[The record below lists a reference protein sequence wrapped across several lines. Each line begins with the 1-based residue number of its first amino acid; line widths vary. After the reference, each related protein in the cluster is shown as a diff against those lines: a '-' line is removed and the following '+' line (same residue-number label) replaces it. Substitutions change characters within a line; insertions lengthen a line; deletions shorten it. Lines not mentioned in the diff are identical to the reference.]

1 MKDNFDLF
9 FGIENFDLILKKIE
23 DENKEIFKEARIS
36 YDESCVFSSQNN
48 KISLVE
54 VNNKLPN
61 SIKDLINIEW
71 EKFCNN

>member
-9 FGIENFDLILKKIE
+9 IGIENFDLILKKIE

-36 YDESCVFSSQNN
+36 YDEACVFSSQNN